1 MIQNLRNGD
10 LYSNRKEAK
19 MRLGG
24 HLAFNLSMERGELL
38 FVNDSSLTI
47 NHLNQ
52 KLSYEK
58 EGNLLW

>member
-24 HLAFNLSMERGELL
+24 RLAFNLSMERGELL
-38 FVNDSSLTI
+38 FIENGSSMA
-47 NHLNQ
+47 N
-52 KLSYEK
+52 KLMKGLSHEK
-58 EGNLLW
+58 DWKEW

>member
-38 FVNDSSLTI
+38 FIENGSSMANKLM
-47 NHLNQ
+47 
-52 KLSYEK
+52 KGLSYEK
-58 EGNLLW
+58 DWKEW

>member
-38 FVNDSSLTI
+38 FIENGSSMGNKLM
-47 NHLNQ
+47 
-52 KLSYEK
+52 KGLSYEK
-58 EGNLLW
+58 DWKEW

>member
-24 HLAFNLSMERGELL
+24 HLSMERGELL
-38 FVNDSSLTI
+38 FIENGSSMA
-47 NHLNQ
+47 N
-52 KLSYEK
+52 KLMKGLSHEK
-58 EGNLLW
+58 DWKEW

>member
-1 MIQNLRNGD
+1 MILNLKNGD
-10 LYSNRKEAK
+10 LYSNRKDAK
-19 MRLGG
+19 NRLGG
-24 HLAFNLSMERGELL
+24 LGAYNSSMRRGELL